1 MSEGWGVRSVLE
13 PGAEGGTIE
22 CETVLGAMVAAVLQA
37 GGTDADAISAAR
49 NDVLTE
55 MGEAALVDVC
65 AVIGMFDG
73 INKLADM
80 TGCEW
85 DSDEDE
91 VSDGMMVQLG
101 LTAPRA
107 KAQKFVSANA
117 TAARTSNRL

>member
-1 MSEGWGVRSVLE
+1 MSEGGGVRSVLE

-80 TGCEW
+80 KAN
-85 DSDEDE
+85 SA
-91 VSDGMMVQLG
+91 VSHLVGHC
-101 LTAPRA
+101 PHCRA
-107 KAQKFVSANA
+107 KARHYIMTKHQDYCKKRDLDDDTDAKKI
-117 TAARTSNRL
+117 